1 MNLDKRVTAL
11 ERGTPAN
18 LCNVTYKVDQG
29 PEGEVMLPM
38 DKALQ
43 EARTGRV
50 KEIRFPLTF
59 NEQQKERLYAHNQ
72 VERWFTDAVDGIR
85 RDTEPPS
92 TENLILCSRPIVF
105 AKQAPPRDHIG
116 GYFTTEGGQTFHQSE
131 YREILKQHNAGFII
145 VRNYDESREPWH
157 GRRNT

>member
-1 MNLDKRVTAL
+1 MSLEKKVAAL
-11 ERGTPAN
+11 ERRAPVK
-18 LCNVTYKVDQG
+18 LCSVTYKVNQG

-72 VERWFTDAVDGIR
+72 VERWFTDAFDGIQ
-85 RDTEPPS
+85 RDTTS
-92 TENLILCSRPIVF
+92 TENLILCSRPIVS
-105 AKQAPPRDHIG
+105 AKQAPPRDNIG
-116 GYFTTEGGQTFHQSE
+116 GYFTTEDGQTFHQSE
-131 YREILKQHNAGFII
+131 YKEILKQHNAGFII
-145 VRNYDESREPWH
+145 VRDYDESREPWH